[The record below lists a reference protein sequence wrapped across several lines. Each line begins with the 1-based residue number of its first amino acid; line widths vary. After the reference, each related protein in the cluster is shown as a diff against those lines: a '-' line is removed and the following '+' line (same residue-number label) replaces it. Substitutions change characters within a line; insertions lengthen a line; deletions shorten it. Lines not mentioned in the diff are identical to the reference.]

1 MFKGKP
7 FLIASLVFGGLGIIV
22 LVLTVVSFFCGD
34 QLISSAISS
43 MLNLEKG
50 AFTDT
55 TMAQIAVVLFL
66 PTFIFAYRSFADNDS
81 DTKTAPA
88 VAADAGNVR
97 TNVSSAEFVAAN
109 DDDISAV
116 LTEGEVSAA
125 EEPADSES
133 TEENTGTEEAADI
146 IDVSDEALPEA
157 ADAVSSDSAE
167 V

>member
-1 MFKGKP
+1 MFKNRP
-7 FLIASLVFGGLGIIV
+7 FLLTSLIFGELGFIM
-22 LVLTVVSFFCGD
+22 LVLTVISFFCGNS
-34 QLISSAISS
+34 LISGAICT
-43 MLNLEKG
+43 MLHLEDE
-50 AFTDT
+50 AFTDA

-66 PTFIFAYRSFADNDS
+66 PAFIFAYRSFADNDS